1 MDTTAMRPTRLIATG
16 LICLA
21 SLPAPAQPTASRI
34 VTREALVRPVNVRV
48 LEAQSP
54 ADIESQRIALEAAR
68 TEAELQ
74 RRVLLH
80 QRRIGT
86 ISDTQYREGLT
97 GYERAIDGYRKLRP
111 GQRVRPDATEAA
123 ALEQQ
128 IVDFTAATGGVG
140 APSVLADVGTVRGD
154 RGEVRLPADALES
167 ALASR
172 IEQARAEL
180 PEDDRHAPA
189 RAYLEGL
196 ERRAEEQLP
205 ALADARG
212 TVAMADSLE
221 IMEEVQVAYT
231 MSMESWKFIL
241 NVHSIPEQAIV
252 ELRALASEPLAFT
265 TDTHREIV
273 RGIFDYRVSKA
284 GYKTVE
290 GKDLNLVWAEG
301 LFTCQLVPED
311 SPQDPLPCNIE

>member
-1 MDTTAMRPTRLIATG
+1 MDTAAMRPARLIATG
-16 LICLA
+16 LLCLA
-21 SLPAPAQPTASRI
+21 ALPTLAQPAATRVVA
-34 VTREALVRPVNVRV
+34 REALLRPDNIRV
-48 LEAQSP
+48 LEPQSP

-80 QRRIGT
+80 QRKIGA
-86 ISDTQYREGLT
+86 ISDTQFREGLT

-111 GQRVRPDATEAA
+111 GQRLRPEAAEAA
-123 ALEQQ
+123 ALERQL
-128 IVDFTAATGGVG
+128 VDFTAASDGVG

-154 RGEVRLPADALES
+154 RGEVRLPAAALKDTLDARL
-167 ALASR
+167 
-172 IEQARAEL
+172 EQARAEL
-180 PEDDRHAPA
+180 PDDDRHAPA
-189 RAYLEGL
+189 RAYLDGL
-196 ERRAEEQLP
+196 ARRADEQLP

-212 TVAMADSLE
+212 TVALADTLE

-231 MSMESWKFIL
+231 MSMESWPITL
-241 NVHSIPEQAIV
+241 RVRSIPEQAIV
-252 ELRALASEPLAFT
+252 ELRALASAPLAFT
-265 TDTHREIV
+265 TDTQREII
-273 RGIFDYRVSKA
+273 RGFFDYRVSKA